1 MSVSRSVAEVLAD
14 HVTLEMEGID
24 RMYLNVYVPGLQR
37 EQGVAC
43 FFRFHRGNQFVS
55 SALMDPI
62 SKAFIAGL
70 EAFARKE
77 KIPVITFHKG
87 QRKDDVA
94 AEQRKKFQKSEGVVF
109 IGKAQEKTPVFRTER
124 RRNEK
129 TTQTSTFHRCS
140 DFRFSH
146 QWRFDGSRRRDRVPD
161 GPGRQPI
168 LTFMDDFR

>member
-1 MSVSRSVAEVLAD
+1 MSVPRTVGEVLAD
-14 HVTLEMEGID
+14 HVTLEVEGID

-43 FFRFHRGNQFVS
+43 FFGFHRGHQFVS

-62 SKAFIAGL
+62 SKAFIAAV
-70 EAFARKE
+70 EAFARQE
-77 KIPVITFHKG
+77 KIPVITFRKG

-94 AEQRKKFQKSEGVVF
+94 AEQPKKFHKGEGVVF

-129 TTQTSTFHRCS
+129 TGGTDPWLVRSTAMVNHFYIYCMDR
-140 DFRFSH
+140 DF
-146 QWRFDGSRRRDRVPD
+146 
-161 GPGRQPI
+161 GRSS
-168 LTFMDDFR
+168 